1 MRMEKDKLQEEYE
14 KFIKEEQEREAN
26 DELQR
31 RKKRGRTALFTLL
44 ICMFLI
50 PTMLCGVLFFR
61 LLSVEKIVQTLY
73 EELYGTHTQE
83 TLASDNGNI
92 TQSVNTISLNIVE
105 EDTAVTDENVITC
118 EPDPYEGLIKVCLTF
133 DDGPSD
139 NTDQILDILADY
151 GVKATFFVNEK
162 EGYDDQYARIV
173 DEGHTIAMHSATHV
187 YRDVYASLD
196 AFASD
201 LFEIQDFIYEK
212 TGVTTTYYRFPGGS
226 SNKVSATP
234 MEDLIYYL
242 DIKGI
247 TFYDWNVASM
257 DAVPGGIST
266 TDIVSNVLGPIY
278 AGEQSEY
285 VILMHD
291 AADKDTTVEALP
303 IIIESLADMENV
315 VIVPIS
321 ENTTPVHHLEE
332 E

>member
-1 MRMEKDKLQEEYE
+1 MEKNQLQEEYE

-26 DELQR
+26 DELIR
-31 RKKRGRTALFTLL
+31 RKKRGRAALFTLMT
-44 ICMFLI
+44 CMFLI
-50 PTMLCGVLFFR
+50 PTTLCCILFFR
-61 LLSVEKIVQTLY
+61 LLSVEKIVSTLY

-83 TLASDNGNI
+83 TLASDNSNI
-92 TQSVNTISLNIVE
+92 SQSVNTISFNSTSA
-105 EDTAVTDENVITC
+105 DTAGEADDVITC
-118 EPDPYEGLIKVCLTF
+118 DPDPYEGLIKVCLTF
-133 DDGPSD
+133 DDGPSE
-139 NTDQILDILADY
+139 NTDKILDILGDY

-173 DEGHTIAMHSATHV
+173 NEGHTIAMHSATHV

-212 TGVTTTYYRFPGGS
+212 TGVLTTYYRFPGGS

-247 TFYDWNVASM
+247 SYYDWNVASM
-257 DAVPGGIST
+257 DAVPGGVST

-278 AGEQSEY
+278 AGEESEY

-303 IIIESLADMENV
+303 IIIETLADMENV

-321 ENTTPVHHLEE
+321 EDTTPVHHLEE